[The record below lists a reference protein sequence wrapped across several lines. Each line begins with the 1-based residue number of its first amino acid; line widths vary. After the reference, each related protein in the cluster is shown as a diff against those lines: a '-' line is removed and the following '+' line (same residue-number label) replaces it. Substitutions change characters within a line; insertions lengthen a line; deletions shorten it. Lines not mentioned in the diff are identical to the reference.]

1 MLGEPLDL
9 SDLLMADNREYRA
22 LWARHYL
29 GLEPPYELAQA
40 VNVWRNSS
48 SRAALKAAD
57 AAGEA
62 LSLLP
67 QGANAADT
75 AYQEAL
81 RAKLKSGRGVYG
93 GTWLVNDTQIL
104 VPSVA
109 PVGQKQSVTISC
121 VALGGFS
128 DRIKNLP
135 ETLSEDALRDSG
147 FKPERGRLYTA
158 EQSGQGELTGLR
170 LTLLRD
176 ELIDPRPLAHAA
188 KEVIQNPLEPPAA
201 GTVFPPL
208 DRALTSAIPKH
219 LIDPRICEWE
229 GGTIKFRYAPSV
241 MGSPLQRRLEAA
253 KHSCLYV
260 NHDIDSKSLDPEKV
274 AIFIWETL
282 PLCVPDIEERDFTT
296 QVPVM
301 GCGIKGDRKLA
312 PFTIM
317 SMREPDRFQHAVH
330 LALGRSKT
338 FLHYVVGAPWSIPAW
353 RAVGLENIFLK
364 KEGEFHFE
372 PLASLMEEAIADPRV
387 DLYGPVSSWRD
398 VYGGPKE
405 PTTQVSQQDVGETK
419 RYLLDTDPKD
429 LPKKLQATQAYLSAR
444 LLSTADTMQ
453 NALGLAFELRKSIS
467 KTRLKENEFTP
478 VPIAMIEH
486 RRRAN
491 TPREPDSVAQP
502 IPLQTAL
509 DI

>member
-1 MLGEPLDL
+1 MHCVTVDL
-9 SDLLMADNREYRA
+9 N
-22 LWARHYL
+22 
-29 GLEPPYELAQA
+29 
-40 VNVWRNSS
+40 
-48 SRAALKAAD
+48 
-57 AAGEA
+57 
-62 LSLLP
+62 
-67 QGANAADT
+67 
-75 AYQEAL
+75 
-81 RAKLKSGRGVYG
+81 
-93 GTWLVNDTQIL
+93 
-104 VPSVA
+104 
-109 PVGQKQSVTISC
+109 
-121 VALGGFS
+121 
-128 DRIKNLP
+128 
-135 ETLSEDALRDSG
+135 
-147 FKPERGRLYTA
+147 PERGRLYTA

-229 GGTIKFRYAPSV
+229 GGTIKFRCAPSV

-372 PLASLMEEAIADPRV
+372 PLASLMEKAIADPRV

-398 VYGGPKE
+398 LYGGPKE